1 MMRID
6 GTLVVGAGLAGLFT
20 ALKLAPRPVTVLSPE
35 PVGGGGSST
44 WAQAGI
50 AAALD
55 ASDSPTLHAQDTI
68 AVGCELVDVALA
80 ESVAREAPERV
91 ADLARFGTRFD
102 HTPEGALLLA
112 REAGHSAAR
121 IAGTGADRA
130 GKAIMSALAARA
142 RACASIQFLEGLSA
156 VELVREDDRV
166 VGCWALP
173 VRGTDAKPLRIVA
186 SQTVLAAGGLC
197 GLYAVTTNPPLSRGG
212 ALGLAA
218 RAGAILADCEFVQ
231 FHPTAIDAATD
242 PAPLATEA
250 LRGAGATLVDQAG
263 NALLGWHP
271 DRDLAPRD
279 IVARAV
285 HQARLDGRGAY
296 LDARG
301 IFSANP
307 QAFPTVARQCHDAG
321 VDPSVETIPVAPA
334 AHFHIGGVRSD
345 DRGRSSLPGLYVCG
359 EAAATGL
366 HGANRLGSN
375 SLLEAT
381 VFAHRIA
388 EEISGLEARPARA
401 PRSAPAPTRGA
412 GAAVAARIGKLRRQ
426 MDRHVGVTREDAGL
440 RRALGDLHALEQAHA
455 DLPHE
460 LRNMIAA
467 ATLVAATA
475 LRRTESRGAHFRT
488 DFPATGA
495 AAATPRSITLAEAL
509 EIRASCVPGP

>member
-1 MMRID
+1 MRVD
-6 GTLVVGAGLAGLFT
+6 GSLVIGAGLAGLFT

-50 AAALD
+50 AAAMD
-55 ASDSPTLHAQDTI
+55 PGDSPALHARDTV
-68 AVGCELVDVALA
+68 AVGCELVDAALA

-102 HTPEGALLLA
+102 HTPEGVLLLA

-130 GKAIMSALAARA
+130 GRAIMSALSARA
-142 RACASIQFLEGLSA
+142 RACASIRFLEGMTA
-156 VELVREDDRV
+156 VELVRDGDRV
-166 VGCWALP
+166 AGCRALP
-173 VRGTDAKPLRIVA
+173 VRDTGAEPLLVVA
-186 SQTVLAAGGLC
+186 SQIVLAAGGLC
-197 GLYAVTTNPPLSRGG
+197 GLYAVTTNPPLSRGQ

-218 RAGAILADCEFVQ
+218 RAGAVLADCEFVQ
-231 FHPTAIDAATD
+231 FHPTAIDAAAD

-250 LRGAGATLVDQAG
+250 LRGAGARLVGHDG
-263 NALLGWHP
+263 TPLLGWHP
-271 DRDLAPRD
+271 DRELAPRD

-285 HQARLDGRGAY
+285 HQARLDGSGAC

-321 VDPSVETIPVAPA
+321 IDPSTDVIPVAPA

-388 EEISGLEARPARA
+388 EEISGLEARPARD
-401 PRSAPAPTRGA
+401 PRSAPATARGA
-412 GAAVAARIGKLRRQ
+412 GDAADAWIGKLRRL
-426 MDRHVGVTREDAGL
+426 MDRHVGVIRDGAGL
-440 RRALGDLHALEQAHA
+440 RRALGELHALEHA
-455 DLPHE
+455 RTDLPHE
-460 LRNMIAA
+460 LRNMTAA
-467 ATLVAATA
+467 ATLVAAAA
-475 LRRTESRGAHFRT
+475 LRRAESRGAHFRT

-495 AAATPRSITLAEAL
+495 AEATPRTITLTEACA
-509 EIRASCVPGP
+509 IRASCVPGP